1 MRRARLSI
9 ALLVLVCSGPV
20 MLAAPRQDAAK
31 TAAETTETP
40 TQFYL
45 RYCKAV
51 PDAKSM
57 EEVMAFWRKDMVA
70 EFLRYPPDQRVDI
83 NGIKQMYARF
93 KDVKVTAET
102 RGETGAT
109 LSLAA
114 VGPEQKPMTGT
125 VYLVKEDGG
134 WKLFGQEAWQ

>member
-1 MRRARLSI
+1 MRRARLSV
-9 ALLVLVCSGPV
+9 ALLVLVCCGPV
-20 MLAAPRQDAAK
+20 VLAAPRQNTTKAP
-31 TAAETTETP
+31 AETTETP

-51 PDAKSM
+51 SDARSM
-57 EEVMAFWRKDMVA
+57 EEVMAFWQKDMA
-70 EFLRYPPDQRVDI
+70 ADFLRYPPDQRVDI
-83 NGIKQMYARF
+83 NGIKHMYARF

-102 RGETGAT
+102 RGATGAT
-109 LSLAA
+109 LSLEP

-125 VYLVKEDGG
+125 VYLVKENGE

>member
-9 ALLVLVCSGPV
+9 ALLVLVCGGPV
-20 MLAAPRQDAAK
+20 GLAARPQNATKAP
-31 TAAETTETP
+31 AETTETP

-51 PDAKSM
+51 PDARSM
-57 EEVMAFWRKDMVA
+57 EELMAFWRKDMVA
-70 EFLRYPPDQRVDI
+70 DFLRYPPDQRVDI

-93 KDVKVTAET
+93 KDVRVTAET
-102 RGETGAT
+102 RGATGAT

-125 VYLVKEDGG
+125 AYLVQENGE